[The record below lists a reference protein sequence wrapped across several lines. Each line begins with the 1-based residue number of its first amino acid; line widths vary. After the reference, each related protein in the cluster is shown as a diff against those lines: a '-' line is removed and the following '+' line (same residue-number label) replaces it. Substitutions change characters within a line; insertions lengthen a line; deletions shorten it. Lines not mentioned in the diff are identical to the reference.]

1 MKHFEAIKLIG
12 YRIEELKKEVDNLKV
27 LTEEEKNYSGYVFA
41 KEDILNMTK
50 QVESLSES
58 MKKLIN

>member
-12 YRIEELKKEVDNLKV
+12 YRIEELRKEVDNLKV
-27 LTEEEKNYSGYVFA
+27 LTKEEKNYSGYVFA

-58 MKKLIN
+58 MKKLLN

>member
-1 MKHFEAIKLIG
+1 MKHFEAIKLIR
-12 YRIEELKKEVDNLKV
+12 YRIEELKKEVDKLKV
-27 LTEEEKNYSGYVFA
+27 LTKEEKNYSGYVFV